1 MKYYID
7 QLIHGITGE
16 FFAPVI
22 GLVYILVK
30 VVLRHI
36 IHKAIDHDYDFWG
49 VIAWFSVD
57 ITLLSLSVCA
67 ASNVPAKLAL
77 SHQESI
83 FWYLAFVFFFIMAA
97 FCYLFFVK
105 RKNRLEKEMGKDKKG
120 KKDKKDKVPPY
131 KDLRLSFYLSTGWFI
146 GFAWFW
152 ATLRA
157 LK

>member
-1 MKYYID
+1 MEYYVN
-7 QLIHGITGE
+7 QLMHGITGE
-16 FFAPVI
+16 YFAPVI
-22 GLVYILVK
+22 GLMYILVK
-30 VVLRHI
+30 IALRHL
-36 IHKAIDHDYDFWG
+36 IHKAIDHTYDLWG

-67 ASNVPAKLAL
+67 ASNVPAKRGL

-83 FWYLAFVFFFIMAA
+83 FWYVAFIFFFIIAA

-105 RKNRLEKEMGKDKKG
+105 RRNKLDKG
-120 KKDKKDKVPPY
+120 KKSKKDQVHPY
-131 KDLRLSFYLSTGWFI
+131 KDLRLTIYLSAGWFI
-146 GFAWFW
+146 GFGWFW